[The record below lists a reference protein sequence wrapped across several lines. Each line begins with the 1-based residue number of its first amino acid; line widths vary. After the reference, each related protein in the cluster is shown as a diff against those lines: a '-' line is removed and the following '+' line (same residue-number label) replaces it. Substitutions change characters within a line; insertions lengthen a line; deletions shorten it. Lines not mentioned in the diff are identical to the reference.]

1 MAGVVAR
8 VREQPNQ
15 TDVIQSG
22 LVVNNMSSNASET
35 TRIDRAAAV
44 LLEQFNNKQKYL
56 LDDAT
61 LPQSLDEAYA
71 VQEKYQGTLTETYGP
86 VDGYKIAY
94 TTTAVQ
100 QATGLTE
107 PCAGVLLA
115 SNIRRSPA
123 ILSSSSFLE
132 VGIECEVAARV
143 DRDLPASGAPYDRV
157 KVSEAVDAVMTA
169 FEVVDNRRT
178 QGQPQQVQLMTS
190 VASNILNAGVV
201 LGAPVLQWQGV
212 DLTAVRG
219 SMEINGELVGEGYGS
234 DVMGH
239 PLEPLAWLAN
249 MLAAQGKSLT
259 AGMIVI
265 TGSIVPPKWLK
276 AGDTATIAID
286 HLGSAEIKVE

>member
-1 MAGVVAR
+1 MAG
-8 VREQPNQ
+8 N
-15 TDVIQSG
+15 S
-22 LVVNNMSSNASET
+22 SET
-35 TRIDRAAAV
+35 TRIECAAAV
-44 LLEQFNNKQKYL
+44 LLEQFNNKGKYL

-61 LPQSLDEAYA
+61 LPQSIDEAYA
-71 VQEKYQGTLTETYGP
+71 VQEKYQGALAETYGP
-86 VDGYKIAY
+86 VAGYKIAY

-107 PCAGVLLA
+107 PCAGVILA
-115 SNIRRSPA
+115 SNVRRSPA
-123 ILSSSSFLE
+123 VLVSSNFLE
-132 VGIECEVAARV
+132 VGIECEVAARLGQ
-143 DRDLPASGAPYDRV
+143 DLPASGAPYDLA

-201 LGAPVLQWQGV
+201 LGAPILQWQGI

-239 PLEPLAWLAN
+239 PLEPMAWLAN
-249 MLAAQGKSLT
+249 MLAARGKGLS
-259 AGMIVI
+259 AGMVVI

-286 HLGSAEIKVE
+286 HLGSAEIQVY